1 MSETYVITFH
11 VRPAQRTRFLALLN
25 SVLDNMRDEST
36 FLHAALHVDPEDE
49 NRFELHETWSDRQ
62 DVLDVQLKRP
72 YREAWHAALDELLDR
87 PRGIEIWN
95 VMRSDARA

>member
-49 NRFELHETWSDRQ
+49 NRFELHETWSDRRTCSTCSSSGHIGK
-62 DVLDVQLKRP
+62 LGMPPSMSFSTAL
-72 YREAWHAALDELLDR
+72 AA
-87 PRGIEIWN
+87 
-95 VMRSDARA
+95 